1 MRAKTPLAC
10 LALFLFAALL
20 LCGQE
25 ETPKK
30 KDVGEGEEKSLVQKD
45 LLLKERKG
53 LQPPL
58 RNIFSPRR
66 TGLNPSGSKGLG
78 VLQGLQKN
86 PGPVGPEPS
95 RAALNLSYIGYIV
108 SGEKIIA
115 LIVLEGDILYV
126 EKGDMIQEGIRIG
139 EITASEI
146 EVIGPG
152 SEKKKY
158 LIQGD
163 SE

>member
-10 LALFLFAALL
+10 FVLFLFAVSL
-20 LCGQE
+20 LCGQK

-30 KDVGEGEEKSLVQKD
+30 RDVGEGEGKSLVQKD
-45 LLLKERKG
+45 LLLKEKKG

-66 TGLNPSGSKGLG
+66 TGLGPSELKGVG
-78 VLQGLQKN
+78 IPQSLQKN
-86 PGPVGPEPS
+86 PGTVGPEPS
-95 RAALNLSYIGYIV
+95 HASLNLSYIGYIV

-126 EKGDMIQEGIRIG
+126 EKGDIIQEGIRIG

>member
-1 MRAKTPLAC
+1 MRVRTPLAC
-10 LALFLFAALL
+10 LVLFLFAASL

-25 ETPKK
+25 EKAKK
-30 KDVGEGEEKSLVQKD
+30 KDVGEGEGKSLIRKE
-45 LLLKERKG
+45 LLLKEKKG
-53 LQPPL
+53 LQPPQ

-66 TGLNPSGSKGLG
+66 TGSSLSESKMAA
-78 VLQGLQKN
+78 LQKN
-86 PGPVGPEPS
+86 PGAVGPEPS
-95 RAALNLSYIGYIV
+95 HASLNLSYIGYII
-108 SGEKIIA
+108 SGQKIIA
-115 LIVLEGDILYV
+115 LIVLEGNILYV
-126 EKGDMIQEGIRIG
+126 EKGDTVGEGIRVG
-139 EITASEI
+139 EITTSEL

>member
-10 LALFLFAALL
+10 LALFLFAASL

-25 ETPKK
+25 ETSKK
-30 KDVGEGEEKSLVQKD
+30 KDVGEGEGKSLIRKD
-45 LLLKERKG
+45 LLLKEKKG
-53 LQPPL
+53 LPL
-58 RNIFSPRR
+58 PQRNIFSPRR
-66 TGLNPSGSKGLG
+66 TGVSQSESKGIG
-78 VLQGLQKN
+78 IPQGLQKN
-86 PGPVGPEPS
+86 PGTVGPEPS
-95 RAALNLSYIGYIV
+95 HTSLSLSYIGYIV

-126 EKGDMIQEGIRIG
+126 EKGDIVGEGIRIG

>member
-1 MRAKTPLAC
+1 MIAKTPLAC
-10 LALFLFAALL
+10 FALFLFAASL

-25 ETPKK
+25 ETAKK
-30 KDVGEGEEKSLVQKD
+30 RDAGQGEGKSLVQKD
-45 LLLKERKG
+45 LLLKEKKG

-66 TGLNPSGSKGLG
+66 TGLGQPESKGLG
-78 VLQGLQKN
+78 IPQGLQKN
-86 PGPVGPEPS
+86 PGTVGLEPS
-95 RAALNLSYIGYIV
+95 RASLNLSYIGYIV

-115 LIVLEGDILYV
+115 LIVLEGNILYV
-126 EKGDMIQEGIRIG
+126 EKGDVIQEGIRIG

-152 SEKKKY
+152 SERKKFV
-158 LIQGD
+158 IQGD